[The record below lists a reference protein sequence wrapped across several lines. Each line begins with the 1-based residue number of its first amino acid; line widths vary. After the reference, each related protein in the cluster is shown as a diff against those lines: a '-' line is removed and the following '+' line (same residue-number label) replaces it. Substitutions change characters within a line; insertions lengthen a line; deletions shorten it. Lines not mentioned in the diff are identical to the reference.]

1 MDASSVESTSS
12 ARPKLYSFEEI
23 HGRAGHRDRQKA
35 RAQLEVLWSRLGG
48 PEEQLGMLRTQ
59 DPPGWQFLMRYVA
72 DGPLSIQWYDD
83 KRPELEAKQRRYN
96 RMLMGVAL
104 LLFILAFALPFQPLL
119 LTLFFDRELPLA
131 EAAGQTGLI
140 DVAALMGV
148 VGTGATVALRISA
161 QAVRYRRQAAVFH
174 KASAGLKEQLYR
186 LEGDWAPR
194 QLLESDDEPL
204 RLHPEF
210 ANALRLAIGEAQRVL
225 AEERDAYFDTLTVDV
240 NALTDNTTR
249 AAQDLGNLSVL
260 RSERHKEQ
268 AQARRELD
276 RQIAEASLSTR
287 TATAKIAE
295 LESQLQTAP
304 EDLKRDLLSSLNE
317 QRLAL
322 REAEQR
328 YEHLVEQRGRTFG

>member
-1 MDASSVESTSS
+1 MDTPSGESTPS

-48 PEEQLGMLRTQ
+48 QEGQLATLRTQ
-59 DPPGWQFLMRYVA
+59 DPQGWQFLMRYVA

-119 LTLFFDRELPLA
+119 LTLFDRDLPLA
-131 EAAGQTGLI
+131 EAAGQTGLV

-194 QLLESDDEPL
+194 QLLGSEKEPL

-210 ANALRLAIGEAQRVL
+210 TDALRLAIGEAQRVL

-260 RSERHKEQ
+260 RTEHRKEL

-276 RQIAEASLSTR
+276 RQIADASLAIR
-287 TATAKIAE
+287 TANAKIAE
-295 LESQLQTAP
+295 LESQQQTAP
-304 EDLKRDLLSSLNE
+304 DDLKMDLQSSLHE
-317 QRLAL
+317 ERLAL
-322 REAEQR
+322 REAEQL
-328 YEHLVEQRGRTFG
+328 YEHLVEQRNRALG